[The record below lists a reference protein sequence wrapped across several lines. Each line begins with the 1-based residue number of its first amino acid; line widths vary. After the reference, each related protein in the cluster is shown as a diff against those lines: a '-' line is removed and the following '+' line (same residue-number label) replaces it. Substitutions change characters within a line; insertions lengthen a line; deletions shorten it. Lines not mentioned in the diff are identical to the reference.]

1 MTNHPNFY
9 TDLLRRRFTAGL
21 PLTPAERE
29 ELDLHLLICPQCNYD
44 YAALLV
50 VQAPERGAA
59 YLEQLAAALEADA
72 VTPYLHAL
80 ARARRAG
87 RPLTAFQE
95 CLWQFVCRDAAAL
108 ANYRLVEATLAWA
121 AEH

>member
-1 MTNHPNFY
+1 MPNHPNFY
-9 TDLLRRRFTAGL
+9 TDLLRRRVTGDP

-29 ELDLHLLICPQCNYD
+29 ELNLHLLICPQCNHD

-50 VQAPERGAA
+50 VRAPERGAA
-59 YLEQLAAALEADA
+59 YLEQLAMALEADA

-87 RPLTAFQE
+87 RPLSNFQE
-95 CLWQFVCRDAAAL
+95 HLWQFICRDPTTL
-108 ANYRLVEATLAWA
+108 GNYRLIEASLAWEP
-121 AEH
+121 EH